1 MSLQVGFGATVSAR
15 GKLHQELDG
24 IGYYTQALAAHLQP
38 AQVQCLPVVF
48 GPAPTSLNKQ
58 PPFNQPLVTTSAYK
72 WLALQSAITG
82 LSFPVANS
90 LKQKINLFHA
100 TDHHIPKLKG
110 IPVLA
115 TIMDAIP
122 LSNPEWGNQQL
133 RQFKNALWKKSV
145 EWADHVVT
153 ISDYSKQE
161 IMTHFQVPE
170 DKISVV
176 YLGVDPKYGQRLDA
190 VRLKTC
196 LNKHNLQ
203 RPFFLCVGTL
213 QPRKNIGRVLEA
225 FKQLPANIQSEFDL
239 VIVGR
244 NGWGVEGLVNE
255 LQNQGPASHVKWLG
269 AVSEEDK
276 LCLLQ
281 AATSLVFP
289 SLSEGFGLPL
299 LEAFAAGT
307 PVISSN
313 TTSLAE
319 IAGGSALSI
328 DPEQTESVSHAMQT
342 LAEST
347 QLQSELV
354 VLGRQRAAAFTWQ
367 TCADQTAAIYKQMAR

>member
-1 MSLQVGFGATVSAR
+1 MSLQVGFGATVWAR

-24 IGYYTQALAAHLQP
+24 IGYYTQALAAHLQSE
-38 AQVQCLPVVF
+38 QVQCVPVVF
-48 GPAPTSLNKQ
+48 GPASTSLNKQ
-58 PPFNQPLVTTSAYK
+58 PPFNQPLVITSAYK

-82 LSFPVANS
+82 WSFPVTNS
-90 LKQKINLFHA
+90 LKHKISLFHA

-161 IMTHFQVPE
+161 IMRHFQVPE

-225 FKQLPANIQSEFDL
+225 FKQMPANIQSEFDL

-281 AATSLVFP
+281 AAISLVFP

-328 DPEQTESVSHAMQT
+328 DPEQTESVSHAMQI

>member
-1 MSLQVGFGATVSAR
+1 
-15 GKLHQELDG
+15 
-24 IGYYTQALAAHLQP
+24 
-38 AQVQCLPVVF
+38 
-48 GPAPTSLNKQ
+48 
-58 PPFNQPLVTTSAYK
+58 
-72 WLALQSAITG
+72 
-82 LSFPVANS
+82 
-90 LKQKINLFHA
+90 
-100 TDHHIPKLKG
+100 
-110 IPVLA
+110 
-115 TIMDAIP
+115 
-122 LSNPEWGNQQL
+122 
-133 RQFKNALWKKSV
+133 
-145 EWADHVVT
+145 
-153 ISDYSKQE
+153 
-161 IMTHFQVPE
+161 
-170 DKISVV
+170 
-176 YLGVDPKYGQRLDA
+176 
-190 VRLKTC
+190 
-196 LNKHNLQ
+196 
-203 RPFFLCVGTL
+203 
-213 QPRKNIGRVLEA
+213 
-225 FKQLPANIQSEFDL
+225 
-239 VIVGR
+239 
-244 NGWGVEGLVNE
+244 
-255 LQNQGPASHVKWLG
+255 
-269 AVSEEDK
+269 VSEEDK